1 MEEASNTCIV
11 AFQLMQVIDLQ
22 TIQIMARFCQGDIL
36 AMKRI
41 QYGARKCV
49 AENVRGFSVAV
60 LPAAPLL
67 FRNSLGTPPRS
78 VSGLLRLGQSVCV
91 KQSAQYDFGG
101 HSPCFPK
108 RLEPLIELGDLP
120 WTLSIFHLDEKR
132 FRHKQMSSECVRVP
146 FVTLMRLHIVL
157 IVNRAAP
164 M

>member
-60 LPAAPLL
+60 LPAAPHV
-67 FRNSLGTPPRS
+67 FRSAFNHSSNSEICRGRS
-78 VSGLLRLGQSVCV
+78 PSFTWTRNVSGTSRCPANAFASLS
-91 KQSAQYDFGG
+91 
-101 HSPCFPK
+101 SP
-108 RLEPLIELGDLP
+108 
-120 WTLSIFHLDEKR
+120 
-132 FRHKQMSSECVRVP
+132 
-146 FVTLMRLHIVL
+146 
-157 IVNRAAP
+157 
-164 M
+164 

>member
-1 MEEASNTCIV
+1 MSRSFSPTPPDLYWSSTIPSSVLIRIASCTITFVTLNCSKFSFTSHLLQSVSFASNTCIV

-67 FRNSLGTPPRS
+67 FRNSLGRPPCS
-78 VSGLLRLGQSVCV
+78 VSGILRLG
-91 KQSAQYDFGG
+91 
-101 HSPCFPK
+101 
-108 RLEPLIELGDLP
+108 
-120 WTLSIFHLDEKR
+120 
-132 FRHKQMSSECVRVP
+132 
-146 FVTLMRLHIVL
+146 
-157 IVNRAAP
+157 
-164 M
+164 